1 MLRDFHISS
10 AHHRVGLHGNLP
22 FWVSILKESQKL
34 IPPNQKLNVLDF
46 GCAEGKFLQII
57 DLFFNISCCVGV
69 DYDKDLIEV
78 AQINNQNQF
87 IEYITDDQLSSTL
100 ITKKEF
106 FDVVYSQEVL
116 YTLEDLNHHA
126 QVIYSVL
133 KNRGFYFA
141 TIGCHTDNP
150 FWIKRR
156 EIIKQGEKYP
166 VYDYSLHEVTEIFHK
181 AGFEVCLKRLPM
193 EYFAVYHPNIVK
205 EFGSLSHLVTHCI
218 DYKMLFCFY
227 KK

>member
-100 ITKKEF
+100 
-106 FDVVYSQEVL
+106 YYQ
-116 YTLEDLNHHA
+116 
-126 QVIYSVL
+126 
-133 KNRGFYFA
+133 
-141 TIGCHTDNP
+141 
-150 FWIKRR
+150 KR
-156 EIIKQGEKYP
+156 
-166 VYDYSLHEVTEIFHK
+166 IF
-181 AGFEVCLKRLPM
+181 
-193 EYFAVYHPNIVK
+193 
-205 EFGSLSHLVTHCI
+205 
-218 DYKMLFCFY
+218 
-227 KK
+227 